1 MPSSKKV
8 SSIKGPNKRGRKP
21 GTKNKPKAM
30 KKVSRWGA
38 YKPGVKNQMILR
50 RAPLVE
56 TKQRTHGNI
65 AGLNGHGVYVR
76 DPDGDPNTVQPFLT
90 EGDVKQPL
98 NWRRVLNDD
107 AFTNIPLMS
116 FLRNSRGLYDYQM
129 IGDSLTSKWLNLRL
143 EVRFPQ
149 GEIIYKNTALGSDT
163 TRNMMIQEN
172 YKLYMICGWVTSP
185 LHAPVHD
192 DSGDRRVVSKITQED
207 LSQHIVSQIKPYFD
221 DNIDPLSF
229 TPKQTTNIKIEK
241 YVRIKPNLSEAIPTQ
256 ANPIKFVNGTS
267 PTHLPNGSI
276 PNVMKSHTFKPN
288 RKIHYDYGEQPTD
301 PGTEVDYENN
311 FPNNSWLPFCVLYAP
326 QFASLSQQE
335 SGSTNPAN
343 RHTWA
348 ATDRQSSHC
357 FYRWNDQ
364 HNYTDS

>member
-1 MPSSKKV
+1 MPIPVKKASRKSS
-8 SSIKGPNKRGRKP
+8 RK
-21 GTKNKPKAM
+21 TM
-30 KKVSRWGA
+30 KKVTVIGA
-38 YKPGVKNQMILR
+38 YKPSVKKQMMRR

-56 TKQRTHGNI
+56 TKQRTHSII
-65 AGLNGHGVYVR
+65 ASLNGHDAYVR
-76 DPDGDPNTVQPFLT
+76 DPEGDPLTVQPFLT
-90 EGDVKQPL
+90 EGDVKQPM
-98 NWRRVLNDD
+98 NWRRILNDD
-107 AFTNIPLMS
+107 AFTNIPLQS
-116 FLRNSRGLYDYQM
+116 FLRNQRGLQDYQM
-129 IGDSLTSKWLNLRL
+129 IGDQLTSKWLNLRL

-172 YKLYMICGWVTSP
+172 YKLYAIMGWVTAP

-192 DSGDRRVVSKITQED
+192 DSGDRRVVSKISQED

-221 DNIDPLSF
+221 DNFDPLSF

-241 YVRIKPNLSEAIPTQ
+241 YVRIKPNLSQAIPTR
-256 ANPIKFVNGTS
+256 ADPITYVAAASGVTA
-267 PTHLPNGSI
+267 PVEMPNGSI
-276 PNVMKSHTFKPN
+276 PSVMKSHTFTPN
-288 RKIHYDYGEQPTD
+288 RKILYSSGLQPVD

-326 QFASLSQQE
+326 QFATLSQQE
-335 SGSTNPAN
+335 SGTTDPVARN
-343 RHTWA
+343 TWNA
-348 ATDRQSSHC
+348 SDRQSSHC

>member
-1 MPSSKKV
+1 MPGVKSRDTPAMS
-8 SSIKGPNKRGRKP
+8 RARKAR
-21 GTKNKPKAM
+21 KQSM
-30 KKVSRWGA
+30 KKVSKKGA
-38 YKPGVKNQMILR
+38 YNQKVKDQMILR

-56 TKQRTHGNI
+56 TKQRTHSQI
-65 AGLNGHGVYVR
+65 AGLNGYGVYVR
-76 DPDGDPNTVQPFLT
+76 DPDASALTVQPFLT
-90 EGDVKQPL
+90 EGSAKQPL
-98 NWRRVLNDD
+98 NWRRILNDD
-107 AFTNIPLMS
+107 AFTNIPLQS

-129 IGDSLTSKWLNLRL
+129 IGDQLTSKWLNLRV

-163 TRNMMIQEN
+163 TRNVMIQEN
-172 YKLYMICGWVTSP
+172 YKLYMICGWVTAP
-185 LHAPVHD
+185 LHAPTFD
-192 DSGDRRVVSKITQED
+192 DSGDRRVVSKITQAD

-221 DNIDPLSF
+221 DNVDPLSF

-241 YVRIKPNLSEAIPTQ
+241 YVRIKPNLTEAIPTQ
-256 ANPIKFVNGTS
+256 GREHMGSQANNLLT
-267 PTHLPNGSI
+267 TGSI
-276 PNVMKSHTFKPN
+276 PNVMRTHTFKPN
-288 RKIHYDYGEQPTD
+288 RKIRYDYGDQPDD

-335 SGSTNPAN
+335 RGTTDPVD
-343 RHTWA
+343 RGTWA
-348 ATDRQSSHC
+348 STDRQSSHC